1 MRHGMNRHGC
11 DERHAMHRAVR
22 QAMRHGMHRGGGR
35 GFGHGFGGRH
45 GHDDDGRGRR
55 QRMFDSGEL
64 RLVLLKLIA
73 DEPRHG
79 YDLIRRIEEL
89 TGGAYA
95 PSPGVI
101 YPTLT
106 FLDDMGLIEAQQSEG
121 AKKLFAITDAGT
133 TELEANKESA
143 ERLIARLAD
152 IGEERQRTDSASV
165 RRAMGNLKA
174 VLMNR
179 LGERDLKDATLHD
192 IVALI
197 DEAAQKIERL

>member
-1 MRHGMNRHGC
+1 
-11 DERHAMHRAVR
+11 
-22 QAMRHGMHRGGGR
+22 MHRGGR
-35 GFGHGFGGRH
+35 GGHGFGGR
-45 GHDDDGRGRR
+45 GFGGRFRDDDEGRSRR
-55 QRMFDSGEL
+55 RRMFDSGEL

-79 YDLIRRIEEL
+79 YDLIRQIEEL

-106 FLDDMGLIEAQQSEG
+106 LLDDMGLIAATESDG
-121 AKKLFAITDAGT
+121 AKKLFAITDAGRA
-133 TELEANKESA
+133 ELDANKDGI
-143 ERLIARLAD
+143 ERLIARLTEV
-152 IGEERQRTDSASV
+152 GEERQRTDSASV

-179 LGERDLKDATLHD
+179 LGDRDLEEATLHD

>member
-1 MRHGMNRHGC
+1 MMFYAKITGRGC
-11 DERHAMHRAVR
+11 GARHA
-22 QAMRHGMHRGGGR
+22 MHRGGGR
-35 GFGHGFGGRH
+35 GFGHGFGHGFGGGRR
-45 GHDDDGRGRR
+45 GGGRGERGGR

-79 YDLIRRIEEL
+79 YDLIRQIEEL

-106 FLDDMGLIEAQQSEG
+106 MLDDMGQIEAQQSEG
-121 AKKLFAITDAGT
+121 AKKLFAITDAGRA
-133 TELEANKESA
+133 EIEANTA
-143 ERLIARLAD
+143 IIDAAIARLTSV
-152 IGEERQRTDSASV
+152 GEETQRTDSASV
-165 RRAMGNLKA
+165 RRAMGNLRQ
-174 VLMNR
+174 VLMDR
-179 LGERDLKDATLHD
+179 LSDRDLDKAALHD

>member
-11 DERHAMHRAVR
+11 EERHAIR
-22 QAMRHGMHRGGGR
+22 AMRHGMHRGGRGFGGR
-35 GFGHGFGGRH
+35 GFGG
-45 GHDDDGRGRR
+45 
-55 QRMFDSGEL
+55 
-64 RLVLLKLIA
+64 
-73 DEPRHG
+73 RHG
-79 YDLIRRIEEL
+79 YDLIRQIEEL

-106 FLDDMGLIEAQQSEG
+106 LLDDMGLIEAQQSEG
-121 AKKLFAITDAGT
+121 AKKLFAITDAGR
-133 TELEANKESA
+133 TEIEANAALA
-143 ERLIARLAD
+143 ERLIARLTE

-179 LGERDLKDATLHD
+179 LGERDLQEATLHE

>member
-1 MRHGMNRHGC
+1 MMHFYGKMSGHGRGK
-11 DERHAMHRAVR
+11 RHAI
-22 QAMRHGMHRGGGR
+22 HGGGPGR
-35 GFGHGFGGRH
+35 GFGHGRGFGGRH
-45 GHDDDGRGRR
+45 RDDAEARGPRR
-55 QRMFDSGEL
+55 RMFDSGEL

-79 YDLIRRIEEL
+79 YDLIRQIEEL

-106 FLDDMGLIEAQQSEG
+106 LLDEMAQIEARQSEG
-121 AKKLFAITDAGT
+121 AKKLFAITAEGQAELGANQDVVDA
-133 TELEANKESA
+133 
-143 ERLIARLAD
+143 LIARLVAF
-152 IGEERQRTDSASV
+152 GEERQRTDVASI
-165 RRAMGNLKA
+165 RRAMGNLRQ
-174 VLMNR
+174 VLLNR
-179 LGERDLKDATLHD
+179 VGQHDLDDDKLHA

>member
-1 MRHGMNRHGC
+1 MHFHGHRGDRGCGMRHGMRH
-11 DERHAMHRAVR
+11 
-22 QAMRHGMHRGGGR
+22 GGR
-35 GFGHGFGGRH
+35 GFGFGRGRGFGGRH
-45 GHDDDGRGRR
+45 GHDDEGRGRR
-55 QRMFDSGEL
+55 RRMFDSGEL
-64 RLVLLKLIA
+64 RLVLLRLIA

-106 FLDDMGLIEAQQSEG
+106 LLDDMGQIAAADSEG
-121 AKKLFAITDAGT
+121 AKKLFAITPEGQAELDANAALVD
-133 TELEANKESA
+133 EL
-143 ERLIARLAD
+143 LARLAAVGD
-152 IGEERQRTDSASV
+152 EQQRTDSASV
-165 RRAMGNLKA
+165 RRAMGNLRA

-179 LGERDLKDATLHD
+179 LRDRELDEATLHE
-192 IVALI
+192 IVARI

>member
-1 MRHGMNRHGC
+1 MHFHGHRGDRGCGMRHGIRH
-11 DERHAMHRAVR
+11 
-22 QAMRHGMHRGGGR
+22 GGR
-35 GFGHGFGGRH
+35 GFGPGFGRGRGFGGRH
-45 GHDDDGRGRR
+45 GHDDEGRGRR
-55 QRMFDSGEL
+55 RRMFDSGEL
-64 RLVLLKLIA
+64 RLVLLRLIA

-106 FLDDMGLIEAQQSEG
+106 LLDDMGQIAAADSEG
-121 AKKLFAITDAGT
+121 AKKLFAITPEGQAELDANAALVD
-133 TELEANKESA
+133 EL
-143 ERLIARLAD
+143 LARLAAVGD
-152 IGEERQRTDSASV
+152 EQQRTDSASV
-165 RRAMGNLKA
+165 RRAMGNLRA

-179 LGERDLKDATLHD
+179 LRDRELDEATLHE
-192 IVALI
+192 IVARI

>member
-11 DERHAMHRAVR
+11 DERHAMHRAMR
-22 QAMRHGMHRGGGR
+22 QAMRHGMHRGGR
-35 GFGHGFGGRH
+35 GFGGRGFGGRH
-45 GHDDDGRGRR
+45 GHDDDGGARR
-55 QRMFDSGEL
+55 RRMFDSGEL

-79 YDLIRRIEEL
+79 YDLIRQIEEL

-106 FLDDMGLIEAQQSEG
+106 LLDDMGLVEAQQSEG
-121 AKKLFAITDAGT
+121 AKKLFAITAAGT
-133 TELEANKESA
+133 AELDANRESA
-143 ERLIARLAD
+143 ERLIARLTE

-179 LGERDLKDATLHD
+179 LGERDLDEATLHD

>member
-1 MRHGMNRHGC
+1 MHFHGHRGDRGCGMRHGMRH
-11 DERHAMHRAVR
+11 
-22 QAMRHGMHRGGGR
+22 GGR
-35 GFGHGFGGRH
+35 GFGPGFGRGRGFGGRH
-45 GHDDDGRGRR
+45 GHDDEGRGRR
-55 QRMFDSGEL
+55 RRMFDSGEL
-64 RLVLLKLIA
+64 RLVLLRLIA

-106 FLDDMGLIEAQQSEG
+106 LLDDMGQIAAADSEG
-121 AKKLFAITDAGT
+121 AKKLFAITPEGQAELDANAALVD
-133 TELEANKESA
+133 EL
-143 ERLIARLAD
+143 LARLAA
-152 IGEERQRTDSASV
+152 IGDEQQRTDSASV
-165 RRAMGNLKA
+165 RRAMGNLRA

-179 LGERDLKDATLHD
+179 LRDRDLDEATLHE
-192 IVALI
+192 IVARI

>member
-1 MRHGMNRHGC
+1 MDRHECG
-11 DERHAMHRAVR
+11 ERRAMHHMVR
-22 QAMRHGMHRGGGR
+22 EAMRHGMHRGGH
-35 GFGHGFGGRH
+35 GFGGRGFGGRH
-45 GHDDDGRGRR
+45 GHDDEGRGRR

-79 YDLIRRIEEL
+79 YELIRRIEEL

-106 FLDDMGLIEAQQSEG
+106 LLDDMGLIEAQQSEG

-133 TELEANKESA
+133 AELEANKESA

>member
-1 MRHGMNRHGC
+1 MIFYAKMDGRGC
-11 DERHAMHRAVR
+11 GGRHAMHR
-22 QAMRHGMHRGGGR
+22 GGR
-35 GFGHGFGGRH
+35 GFGHGFGHGFGGGRR
-45 GHDDDGRGRR
+45 GGGGRGDRGGR

-79 YDLIRRIEEL
+79 YDLIRQIEDL
-89 TGGAYA
+89 AGGSYA

-106 FLDDMGLIEAQQSEG
+106 LLDDMGLIDAQQSEG
-121 AKKLFAITDAGT
+121 AKKLFAITDAGRA
-133 TELEANKESA
+133 ELDANSEIVGA
-143 ERLIARLAD
+143 ALARLTA
-152 IGEERQRTDSASV
+152 IGEETQRTDHASV
-165 RRAMGNLKA
+165 RRAMGNLRQ

-179 LGERDLKDATLHD
+179 LGDRDLDNAALHD